1 MLNSKNKD
9 QKAGYYGIGLLI
21 LFLFVFAVLPRLTS
35 EQPVIYLVKTIY
47 CIIKLYFI
55 FYGQTTVKLLNR
67 SYTPWSVFLF
77 FCTSVALI
85 ILGQLPKL
93 QRELN
98 IIHIDPVPDNNI
110 NNLPPFSAATHS
122 PMLMES
128 LGNDGFTLDYMI
140 VNYKE
145 FVTENTALFPIMA
158 AYELNKR
165 GYEISDDANEALDR
179 FAEEQGFPNIIQLIL
194 AINKMNPE
202 EVAEKYK

>member
-1 MLNSKNKD
+1 
-9 QKAGYYGIGLLI
+9 
-21 LFLFVFAVLPRLTS
+21 
-35 EQPVIYLVKTIY
+35 
-47 CIIKLYFI
+47 
-55 FYGQTTVKLLNR
+55 
-67 SYTPWSVFLF
+67 
-77 FCTSVALI
+77 LI

-128 LGNDGFTLDYMI
+128 LGNDGFTLEYMI
-140 VNYKE
+140 VNYKA
-145 FVTENTALFPIMA
+145 FVTENTVLFPIMA

-194 AINKMNPE
+194 AISKMNPE